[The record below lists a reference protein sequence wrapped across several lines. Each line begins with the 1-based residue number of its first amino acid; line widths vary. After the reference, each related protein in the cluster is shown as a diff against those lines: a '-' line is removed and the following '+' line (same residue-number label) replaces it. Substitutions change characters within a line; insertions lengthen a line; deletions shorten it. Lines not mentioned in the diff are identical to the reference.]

1 MSFINDR
8 VFGLLMFILAVA
20 YGWGALQFPE
30 PFGGS
35 EAVGPKTF
43 PLMLSI
49 ILALTSTYLVVKPD
63 PDLGWPVNRSG
74 VDILIAIAI
83 LVLYTFVLEPLG
95 FIIATTL
102 MVTSLS
108 RLMQAPL
115 KKAFLTGLIGSMVI
129 FAMFNYGLELTLPHG
144 LLEFR

>member
-30 PFGGS
+30 PFGGA

-43 PLMLSI
+43 PLILSV
-49 ILALTSTYLVVKPD
+49 ILAITSAYLVVKPD
-63 PDLGWPVNRSG
+63 PDLSWPLNRSG
-74 VDILIAIAI
+74 IDILIAIAI
-83 LVLYTFVLEPLG
+83 LIIYTVLLEPLG
-95 FIIATTL
+95 FIIATTI

-108 RLMQAPL
+108 RLLKAPI
-115 KKAFLTGLIGSMVI
+115 KNAFLTGLIGSVVI
-129 FAMFNYGLELTLPHG
+129 FVLFNYGLELTLPHG
-144 LLEFR
+144 LLELR

>member
-43 PLMLSI
+43 PLILSVV
-49 ILALTSTYLVVKPD
+49 LALTSAYLVVKPD
-63 PDLGWPVNRSG
+63 PDTGWPINRSG

-83 LVLYTFVLEPLG
+83 LVFYTFILEPLG

-108 RLMQAPL
+108 RLMHAPV
-115 KKAFLTGLIGSMVI
+115 KKAFITGLIGSIII
-129 FAMFNYGLELTLPHG
+129 FVMFNYGLELTLPHG

>member
-30 PFGGS
+30 PFGGA

-43 PLMLSI
+43 PLILSV
-49 ILALTSTYLVVKPD
+49 ILALTSAYLVIKPD
-63 PDLGWPVNRSG
+63 QDLSWPLNRSG
-74 VDILIAIAI
+74 IDILIAIAI
-83 LVLYTFVLEPLG
+83 LIIYTMLLEPLG
-95 FIIATTL
+95 FILATTM

-108 RLMQAPL
+108 RLLKAPV
-115 KKAFLTGLIGSMVI
+115 KNAFFTGLIGSVVI
-129 FAMFNYGLELTLPHG
+129 FVLFNYGLELTLPHG
-144 LLEFR
+144 LLELR